1 MFSSDIAKNFFF
13 VCSFYDGQ
21 NNIWEY
27 LSNPKDEKGG
37 PNIYYE
43 KIVSQIEGE
52 KYSNINNSVLFKKIG
67 EEEVIDKQFY
77 ILGTT
82 AIKKVI

>member
-1 MFSSDIAKNFFF
+1 M
-13 VCSFYDGQ
+13 
-21 NNIWEY
+21 
-27 LSNPKDEKGG
+27 
-37 PNIYYE
+37 
-43 KIVSQIEGE
+43 SQIEGE